1 MRENDKIQQKNQTL
15 NSNSNYMKGCQS
27 MKHTKKLFS
36 VLLTLV
42 MALALAVPAFAQEVD
57 VKNGSASI
65 TISNAAKGETY
76 TIYKLFD
83 ATVTGTAGGSIA
95 YTGTIPE
102 SLKDYFTEDSAGNIS
117 ATDAAWKDPATKADM
132 SEGLMAA
139 LKAWAGTATKTASAE
154 SDGSALTFK
163 NIPYGYYVVTSTQD
177 GGAAITVDS
186 TNPTANIVDKNS
198 STPKNLTK
206 SADETNVNIGDTVT
220 YTVTFTTSNYSGAGT
235 AAKKIVTYTIEDTLP
250 DFLTD
255 VTVTSIIVD
264 NDGKANTTND
274 QVAIKDG
281 DGNVPQFDG
290 NKKIVIDW
298 YDEDKSQFLYDNGA
312 TVTITYTAVVTEEA
326 AIDGTGNT
334 NKVTIT
340 WEDEDGKIPSKLE
353 DNETIYT
360 YAIALKKV
368 DDKGNPLA
376 GAVFEFPFYVKTTAD
391 TDGAYIYA
399 GTSAGTG
406 LTNQITTPADGVIV
420 VKGVKSGTSYSI
432 TEVTA
437 PAGYNKLTAPVS
449 VTAVKTGSTT
459 THTTVYLDE
468 NGNVTNTETSTTVEV
483 ILNNI
488 AATAIVVV
496 NKTGIELPSTGGMG
510 TTLFYTLG
518 AILVLGAGIL
528 LVTKKRMSEKA

>member
-1 MRENDKIQQKNQTL
+1 
-15 NSNSNYMKGCQS
+15 MKR
-27 MKHTKKLFS
+27 TKKLFS
-36 VLLTLV
+36 
-42 MALALAVPAFAQEVD
+42 LALAFIMAMALMTPAFAQEVD
-57 VKNGSASI
+57 VQNGSASI

-83 ATVTGTAGGSIA
+83 ATVTGSDGGSIA

-102 SLKDYFTEDSAGNIS
+102 SLNAYFTKDSAGNIS

-139 LKAWAGTATKTASAE
+139 LKAWAGTATKTASAK

-198 STPKNLTK
+198 STPHGLTK
-206 SADETNVNIGDTVT
+206 SADETDVNIGDTVT
-220 YTVTFTTSNYSGAGT
+220 YTVTFVTSNYDGAGKD
-235 AAKKIVTYTIEDTLP
+235 AKKIVTYTIEDTLP
-250 DFLTD
+250 DFLKD

-264 NDGKANTTND
+264 NDGNAETTTD
-274 QVAIKDG
+274 QT
-281 DGNVPQFDG
+281 NVTAQFV
-290 NKKIVIDW
+290 NKKIEIDW
-298 YDEDKSQFLYDNGA
+298 YDEANSKFLYDNGA
-312 TVTITYTAVVTEEA
+312 TVTITYTAVVTDKA
-326 AIDGTGNT
+326 AIYGAGNT
-334 NKVTIT
+334 NKVTLT
-340 WEDEDGKIPSKLE
+340 WTDEDGTTPGKLE
-353 DNETIYT
+353 DNKTIYT

-368 DDKGNPLA
+368 DDKGKPLA

-399 GTSAGTG
+399 GTTAGEG

-420 VKGVKSGTSYSI
+420 VKGVKSGTYSI

-449 VTAVKTGSTT
+449 VTAVQTGKTS

-468 NGNVTNTETSTTVEV
+468 NGNVTSTETSTTVEV
-483 ILNNI
+483 ILNDI

-496 NKTGIELPSTGGMG
+496 NKTGAELPSTGGMG
-510 TTLFYTLG
+510 TTIFY
-518 AILVLGAGIL
+518 VLGGVLMAGAAIL
-528 LVTKKRMSEKA
+528 LVTKKKMSNEQ